1 MISCKNKDMIVNFSF
16 STTVRV
22 RYSETDQM
30 GYCYYGNYAQFFEV
44 GRVETMRSLGISYKS
59 LEEDGIMLPVKEFS
73 VNYHSPAYYDDLLTI
88 KTSINEIKGVKIYF
102 SYEVFNAQN
111 HLICDA
117 STLLVFINKHTMKP
131 IQAPST
137 FLKLFES
144 PKHVK

>member
-1 MISCKNKDMIVNFSF
+1 MIASKNEVMNVNFSF
-16 STTVRV
+16 STSVRV

-73 VNYHSPAYYDDLLTI
+73 VNYHVPAFYDDLLTI
-88 KTSINEIKGVKIYF
+88 RTTIAEIKGAKIYF
-102 SYEVFNAQN
+102 SYEVFNEQN
-111 HLICDA
+111 QLICNA

-131 IQAPST
+131 IQTPSA
-137 FLKLFES
+137 FLKLFDS
-144 PKHVK
+144 TKQIT